1 MVIID
6 LNAKQIIRI
15 LVMLKKFIVSVADI
29 GQLLSILET

>member
-15 LVMLKKFIVSVADI
+15 LVMLKIFIVSVADI